1 MSVKVY
7 DLKDNALQGMTNGY
21 EYRFMQAVNGSSIY
35 NITDPS
41 GQSKMIEL
49 TSRDDV
55 DALIKDPEA
64 FWKLYCTK

>member
-7 DLKDNALQGMTNGY
+7 DLKDNALRGESNGY
-21 EYRFMQAVNGSSIY
+21 EYKFMQAANCSSFY

-41 GQSKMIEL
+41 GQSKLVEL

-64 FWKLYCTK
+64 FWNLYCAE